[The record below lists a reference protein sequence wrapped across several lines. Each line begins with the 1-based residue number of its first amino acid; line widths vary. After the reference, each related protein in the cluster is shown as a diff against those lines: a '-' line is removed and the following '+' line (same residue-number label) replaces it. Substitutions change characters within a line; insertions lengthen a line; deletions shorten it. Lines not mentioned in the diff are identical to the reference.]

1 MRSPNGLR
9 FVLGCVAVRLI
20 LIGYLTGGWF
30 CLWDFGDSLFHYS
43 LSRFFIFYMRETLP
57 GFDLYW
63 AASRNEF
70 HEWNAIIEVEIG
82 FK

>member
-1 MRSPNGLR
+1 M
-9 FVLGCVAVRLI
+9 
-20 LIGYLTGGWF
+20 
-30 CLWDFGDSLFHYS
+30 WDFGDSLFHYS